1 MVSIPSNEHVF
12 DCALLGLICESGIY
26 HFIWTMTIMNK
37 NNKCQLK
44 YRLISVLAPEPRSL
58 LTPNTQVGF
67 YTDGLIFEILW

>member
-1 MVSIPSNEHVF
+1 
-12 DCALLGLICESGIY
+12 
-26 HFIWTMTIMNK
+26 MTIMNK

-67 YTDGLIFEILW
+67 YTDGLTFEILW